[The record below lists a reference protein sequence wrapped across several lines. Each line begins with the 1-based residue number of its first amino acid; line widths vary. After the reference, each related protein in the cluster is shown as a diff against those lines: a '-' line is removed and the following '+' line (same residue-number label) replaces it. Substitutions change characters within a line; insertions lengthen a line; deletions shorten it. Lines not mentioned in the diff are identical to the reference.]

1 MKIDKLFKKAEK
13 FFGMDKDEQ
22 KKNIEKKEK
31 LLAALEEK
39 ILSMKVTIKSTENIE
54 KKENLKKE
62 LDVLQKLK
70 EKLKDKN

>member
-31 LLAALEEK
+31 LLATLEEK